1 MVGSGTVAVVN
12 VASSVAI
19 STVGFTSA
27 GVAAGS
33 TAAGIQAG
41 IGAVQAGSWFA
52 GFQTMGAVGGGILG
66 AAFWPVTIGVGV
78 AFVAVPLAYKYLPKN
93 EQKK

>member
-12 VASSVAI
+12 GVSSVAI
-19 STVGFTSA
+19 STVGITSA
-27 GVAAGS
+27 GVAGS